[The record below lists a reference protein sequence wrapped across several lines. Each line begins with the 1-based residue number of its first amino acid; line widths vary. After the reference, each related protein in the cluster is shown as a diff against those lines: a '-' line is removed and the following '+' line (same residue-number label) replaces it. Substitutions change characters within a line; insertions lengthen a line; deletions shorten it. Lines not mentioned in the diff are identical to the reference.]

1 MLVSYLTLTLFGF
14 KSLLKLVLL
23 YITIEFAVKFAVDSA
38 CWILK
43 ISGLTNSLILSEQ
56 GKLRRSFHSTIA
68 AILVLVY
75 FVVCT
80 AIFTLFFVMI
90 AIDIKKLQQASLG
103 LFKLD
108 RVAGFVD
115 LSQFEKTFFEQFQN
129 SFDLLE
135 N

>member
-1 MLVSYLTLTLFGF
+1 M
-14 KSLLKLVLL
+14 
-23 YITIEFAVKFAVDSA
+23 TIEFAVKLVVDFA

-56 GKLRRSFHSTIA
+56 GKLRRTFHSTIA

-75 FVVCT
+75 FIVCT